1 MDSVDDFIRS
11 PWCILLLAASAF
23 TSVIGAPQSD
33 EWLQLGVWAGAFLWP
48 ALVYLQIRR
57 MPSREAEGAGVFAR
71 YPGFATAAF
80 FLVETAAVYR
90 WFPGAMSQDTIV
102 GVLGLYLLFA
112 ILTIAQL
119 RPQTR

>member
-1 MDSVDDFIRS
+1 VDSIDGFIRG
-11 PWCILLLAASAF
+11 PWCISLLAATAF
-23 TSVIGAPQSD
+23 TSVVGAPQSD
-33 EWLQLGVWAGAFLWP
+33 ELMQFLVWAGAFAWP
-48 ALVYLQIRR
+48 VLIYLQLRR
-57 MPSREAEGAGVFAR
+57 IPSRELETAGVFAR

-80 FLVETAAVYR
+80 FLVEASAVYR

-102 GVLGLYLLFA
+102 GVVGLYLLFA